1 MGVMQKLYAKLVR
14 ENSQGYEP
22 ESLKVMIA
30 SLNRHI
36 KEQCNYSILDHKDF
50 ELSSKV
56 LNWKAI
62 QLQQSGKVKRPRK
75 ADPLT
80 SDEEDVLWETVLGK
94 MNTFSLNYTVFYL
107 IS

>member
-14 ENSQGYEP
+14 ENGQGYEP

-36 KEQCNYSILDHKDF
+36 KEQCNYSVLNDKDF

-62 QLQQSGKVKRPRK
+62 QLQQNGKVKRPRK
-75 ADPLT
+75 TDPLT
-80 SDEEDVLWETVLGK
+80 SDEEDVL
-94 MNTFSLNYTVFYL
+94 
-107 IS
+107 